1 MFIKY
6 NANPVGRRTSD
17 CVIRAISVLTGKTW
31 DETYI
36 EIFNW
41 GFMLKDMP
49 SVNNLWGSYLR
60 FNGFERINLP
70 DTCPDCYTVRQ
81 FCYDYPEGKY
91 MLATGTHVIAVIDG
105 NYYDT
110 WDSGDEV
117 PISYWKKGELKHA
130 SAY

>member
-6 NANPVGRRTSD
+6 NANPAGRRTSD
-17 CVIRAISVLTGKTW
+17 CVIRAISVLTGMTW

-49 SVNNLWGSYLR
+49 SVNNLWSSYLR
-60 FNGFERINLP
+60 AKGFVRKQIP
-70 DTCPDCYTVRQ
+70 DNCPDCYTVRQ
-81 FCYDYPEGKY
+81 FCYDYPIGKY
-91 MLATGTHVIAVIDG
+91 MLGTGTHVIAVING

-117 PISYWKKGELKHA
+117 PIYFWKKEN
-130 SAY
+130 